1 MSGNAALKRDRYR
14 LRFEILRHILISI
27 FNIYIF
33 KIYIKILLFGV
44 TLFLNNPKGSR
55 CAVLHCY
62 GIH

>member
-1 MSGNAALKRDRYR
+1 MSGNAVLKRDRYI
-14 LRFEILRHILISI
+14 LRFEILRHILSSI
-27 FNIYIF
+27 FNIYI

>member
-1 MSGNAALKRDRYR
+1 MSGNTALKRDRYI
-14 LRFEILRHILISI
+14 LRFEILRHILSST
-27 FNIYIF
+27 FNIYI

>member
-1 MSGNAALKRDRYR
+1 MSGNAALKRNRYI
-14 LRFEILRHILISI
+14 LRFEMLRHILSSI
-27 FNIYIF
+27 FNIYI